1 MTNMCKTPVITGK
14 GHTCEEA
21 DYWLGKPWIC
31 GSWMMASCS
40 PRMEQK
46 RQFTFLWGTNEH
58 MHFSTIVGYST
69 VALQLIVRV
78 YYSQVCIK

>member
-58 MHFSTIVGYST
+58 MHFSTIVGVQYCSPP
-69 VALQLIVRV
+69 IN
-78 YYSQVCIK
+78 SQGLLFTGLH